1 MNLNSATAGGR
12 KVRIGSVSY
21 LNSKPL
27 IYGLENGMMMEEAEL
42 VIDYPSNIA
51 SALLD
56 DTIDIGLVPVAI
68 IPELNESHIITDYC
82 ISCEGAVESVCIF
95 SDVPMEEIET
105 VMLDYQS
112 RTSVLLAQILLKEYW
127 KKIPVFEKAPE
138 DFIQN
143 IKGTTAAVII
153 GDRTFTQRRLSKYSY
168 DLGLA
173 WQQHTGMPF
182 VFAAWISNKPMSKT
196 FIDSFNAANEYGLQ
210 KLDEVVEKYRTDAVD
225 LQEYYT
231 HLIKYRLTDEKRAA
245 LQLFL
250 QKCSEINNV
259 LVAAE

>member
-1 MNLNSATAGGR
+1 MNLNSATAGGK

-27 IYGLENGMMMEEAEL
+27 IYGLENGMMKDEAEL

-51 SALLD
+51 KALLD

-68 IPELNESHIITDYC
+68 IPELKESHIITDYC

-127 KKIPVFEKAPE
+127 KKTPVFEKAPE

-153 GDRTFTQRRLSKYSY
+153 GDRTFAQRKISKYNY

-173 WQQHTGMPF
+173 WQQHTGLPF
-182 VFAAWISNKPMSKT
+182 VFAAWISNKPMSKG
-196 FIDSFNAANEYGLQ
+196 FIDAFNAANDYGLQ
-210 KLDEVVEKYRTDAVD
+210 KLDEVVEKYKTGNVD
-225 LQEYYT
+225 LHEYYT
-231 HLIKYRLTDEKRAA
+231 RLIQYRLTDQKRKA

-250 QKCSEINNV
+250 QKYSEIENV
-259 LVAAE
+259 LVETE